1 MGNKSKF
8 FILVVFTLNK
18 MEGTIDEISYKV
30 ESHIFY
36 PKRGLKM
43 VQLSKELVE
52 IVNLSMPFPADVL
65 KAYSKMKMVFTSGDL
80 ATEAS
85 IPRSTAKY
93 YVKRMIGL
101 RMISKVPYRKKYQ
114 KYANASNFSDWL
126 QDLIRLAI
134 RPLEES

>member
-1 MGNKSKF
+1 M
-8 FILVVFTLNK
+8 L
-18 MEGTIDEISYKV
+18 YKAKGQF
-30 ESHIFY
+30 SY

-43 VQLSKELVE
+43 VQLTKELIE
-52 IVNLSMPFPADVL
+52 IINLSMPFPAEVL
-65 KAYSKMKMVFTSGDL
+65 KAYSKLQGVFTSGDL
-80 ATEAS
+80 AKLAG
-85 IPRSTAKY
+85 IPQSTAKY
-93 YVKRMIGL
+93 YVRRMNEL

>member
-1 MGNKSKF
+1 
-8 FILVVFTLNK
+8 
-18 MEGTIDEISYKV
+18 
-30 ESHIFY
+30 
-36 PKRGLKM
+36 M
-43 VQLSKELVE
+43 VQLSKELIE

-65 KAYSKMKMVFTSGDL
+65 KAYSKIEMVFTSGDL
-80 ATEAS
+80 AKEAG

-93 YVKRMIGL
+93 YIRRMIEL

-114 KYANASNFSDWL
+114 KYANAPNFSDWF